1 MPNEVSLIILG
12 MINVLFIAGSCV
24 SIALVIRRWSRGEPL
39 APFAPRNALDI
50 GGVFSLLRR
59 VTARIR
65 GEATDVPSPILPGA
79 LQFWSDVRL
88 GIVGFLVSFLPM
100 ILIHLYCQLFVP
112 YEHAAITAIKSDPS
126 PHVFF
131 AWAVAAVVQTPILE
145 ELIFRN
151 LLQGVL
157 EVYERMIVG
166 PSRKW
171 IFGAGPIF
179 LSSLAFALMH
189 WDQGAAAIPLF
200 LFALVLGYLYF
211 QTHRLTVPI
220 VAHAALNLFTMINLW
235 FMR

>member
-1 MPNEVSLIILG
+1 MPIEVSPIISG
-12 MINVLFIAGSCV
+12 MINLLFIAGSCA
-24 SIALVIRRWSRGEPL
+24 SIAMVIRKWLRGQPL
-39 APFAPRNALDI
+39 APFTIRDALDI

-59 VTARIR
+59 LTARTR
-65 GEATDVPSPILPGA
+65 GEETDSPPINRPSVR
-79 LQFWSDVRL
+79 QFLSDVRL
-88 GIVGFLVSFLPM
+88 GIFGFLVSFLPM

-126 PHVFF
+126 ASVFF
-131 AWAVAAVVQTPILE
+131 AWAVATVVQTPILE

-157 EVYERMIVG
+157 EVYERMILG
-166 PSRKW
+166 PTRKW
-171 IFGAGPIF
+171 IFGAAPICI
-179 LSSLAFALMH
+179 SSLAFAMMH

-200 LFALVLGYLYF
+200 LFALVLGYLFY
-211 QTHRLTVPI
+211 QTHRLTPPI